1 MSEGINYFLQQLI
14 NGLSCGS
21 IYAMIAIG
29 YSMVYGLLYLINFA
43 HGDLYVFGTFIAFSL
58 ITALSAVVNPIICC
72 FLAAAVTG
80 GIGMVIERFAYRPV
94 RNANR
99 MVPMISA
106 FGVALVLKTIA
117 QAIWGPEAI
126 AFKSLLPSSSINVGG
141 LQIYTRAIVIPAIS
155 LLVVVLMQF
164 ALNKTK
170 IGRGTRCIMQDIQ
183 TSSLM
188 GIPTNTIIPLIYALG
203 GFLGVLGGVLYCSY
217 YSYIS
222 IEMGMLGTI
231 KAWAVVMLGGVGN
244 FWGAFF
250 GGIIL
255 GVAESMAGAY
265 VGTAFRDAMGY
276 IIIVVVLMFRPEGLF
291 GVKKAEKV

>member
-1 MSEGINYFLQQLI
+1 MKDMYYFFQQLI

-29 YSMVYGLLYLINFA
+29 YSMVYGLLYLVNFA
-43 HGDLYVFGTFIAFSL
+43 HGDLYVFGTFIAYTL
-58 ITALSAVVNPIICC
+58 IMTVSSVIHPIFCC
-72 FLAAAVTG
+72 LIAAIITG
-80 GIGMVIERFAYRPV
+80 GIGIVIERTAYRPV

-106 FGVALVLKTIA
+106 FGVALILKTIA
-117 QAIWGPEAI
+117 QVIWGPEAI
-126 AFKSLLPSSSINVGG
+126 PFKSLLPSSSIEIGG
-141 LQIYTRAIVIPAIS
+141 LQIYTRAIVIPVIS
-155 LLVVVLMQF
+155 LAVVVAMQF
-164 ALNKTK
+164 VLNRTK
-170 IGRGTRCIMQDIQ
+170 LGRGTRCIMQDIQ

-217 YSYIS
+217 YGYIS
-222 IEMGMLGTI
+222 VDMGMLGTI

-276 IIIVVVLMFRPEGLF
+276 IVIVIVLMFRPQGLF
-291 GVKKAEKV
+291 GTKKAEKV

>member
-1 MSEGINYFLQQLI
+1 MNGLYYFLQQLI

-43 HGDLYVFGTFIAFSL
+43 HGDLYVFGTFIAYSL
-58 ITALSAVVNPIICC
+58 IVAMSATVHPIICC
-72 FLAAAVTG
+72 LVAAVLTG
-80 GIGMVIERFAYRPV
+80 GIAIVIERTAYRPV

-106 FGVALVLKTIA
+106 FGVALILKTIA

-126 AFKSLLPSSSINVGG
+126 PFESLLPTSSINVGN
-141 LQIYTRAIVIPAIS
+141 LQIYTRAIVIPVIS
-155 LLVVVLMQF
+155 LAVVVIMQF
-164 ALNKTK
+164 VLNKTK
-170 IGRGTRCIMQDIQ
+170 LGRGTRCIMQDIQ

-203 GFLGVLGGVLYCSY
+203 GFLGVLGGVMYCSY
-217 YSYIS
+217 YGYIS
-222 IEMGMLGTI
+222 VDMGLLGTI

-255 GVAESMAGAY
+255 GVAEAMAGAY
-265 VGTAFRDAMGY
+265 VGTAFRDAVGY
-276 IIIVVVLMFRPEGLF
+276 IVIVFVLMFRPEGLF

>member
-1 MSEGINYFLQQLI
+1 MEGLNYFLQQLI

-29 YSMVYGLLYLINFA
+29 YSMVYGLLYLVNFA
-43 HGDLYVFGTFIAFSL
+43 HGDLYVFGTFIAYSL
-58 ITALSAVVNPIICC
+58 IISLSSVIHPIFCC
-72 FLAAAVTG
+72 LIAAVITG
-80 GIGMVIERFAYRPV
+80 GIGVVIERTAYRPV

-106 FGVALVLKTIA
+106 FGVALILKTIA
-117 QAIWGPEAI
+117 QIIWGPEAI
-126 AFKSLLPSSSINVGG
+126 PFESLLPSSSVNVGG
-141 LQIYTRAIVIPAIS
+141 LQIYSRAIIIPIIS
-155 LLVVVLMQF
+155 LAVVVIMQF
-164 ALNKTK
+164 VLNRTK
-170 IGRGTRCIMQDIQ
+170 LGLGTRDIMQDIQ

-188 GIPTNTIIPLIYALG
+188 GIPTNTIIPMIYALG

-217 YSYIS
+217 YGYIS
-222 IEMGMLGTI
+222 IDMGMLGTI

-244 FWGAFF
+244 FWGAFV

-265 VGTAFRDAMGY
+265 VGTAFRDAVGY
-276 IIIVVVLMFRPEGLF
+276 IVIVVVLMFLPEGLF

>member
-1 MSEGINYFLQQLI
+1 MDGNLSYFLQQLI

-29 YSMVYGLLYLINFA
+29 YSMVYGLLYLVNFA
-43 HGDLYVFGTFIAFSL
+43 HGDLYVFGTFIAYSL
-58 ITALSAVVNPIICC
+58 IVALSSVIHPIFCC
-72 FLAAAVTG
+72 LLAAAVTG
-80 GIGMVIERFAYRPV
+80 VIGIVIERLAYRPV

-126 AFKSLLPSSSINVGG
+126 AFESLLPSSSINVGG
-141 LQIYTRAIVIPAIS
+141 LQIYTRAIIIPLIS
-155 LLVVVLMQF
+155 LSVVVLMQM
-164 ALNKTK
+164 LLEKTK
-170 IGRGTRCIMQDIQ
+170 LGLGTRCIMQDIQ
-183 TSSLM
+183 TASLM

-231 KAWAVVMLGGVGN
+231 KAWAVVMLGGVGS
-244 FWGAFF
+244 FWGALF

-276 IIIVVVLMFRPEGLF
+276 IVIVAVLMFRPDGLF

>member
-1 MSEGINYFLQQLI
+1 MENINYFLQQLI
-14 NGLSCGS
+14 NGLSCGA

-29 YSMVYGLLYLINFA
+29 YSMVYGLLYLVNFA
-43 HGDLYVFGTFIAFSL
+43 HGDLYVFGTFIAYSL
-58 ITALSAVVNPIICC
+58 IIALSGVIHPVICC
-72 FLAAAVTG
+72 FVAAVITG
-80 GIGMVIERFAYRPV
+80 GIGMFIERVAYRPV

-106 FGVALVLKTIA
+106 FGVALILKTIA
-117 QAIWGPEAI
+117 QVIWGPEAI
-126 AFKSLLPSSSINVGG
+126 SFESLLPSSSITIGN
-141 LQIYTRAIVIPAIS
+141 LQIYSRAIIIPIIS
-155 LLVVVLMQF
+155 LGVVVVMQF
-164 ALNKTK
+164 VLNRTK
-170 IGRGTRCIMQDIQ
+170 LGLGTRDIMQDIQ

-217 YSYIS
+217 YGYIS
-222 IEMGMLGTI
+222 IDMGMLGTI

-244 FWGAFF
+244 FWGAFV

-265 VGTAFRDAMGY
+265 VGTAFRDAVGY
-276 IIIVVVLMFRPEGLF
+276 IVIVVVLMFRPEGLF

>member
-1 MSEGINYFLQQLI
+1 MEGLNYFLQQLI

-29 YSMVYGLLYLINFA
+29 YSMVYGLLYLVNFA
-43 HGDLYVFGTFIAFSL
+43 HGDLYVFGTFIAYSL
-58 ITALSAVVNPIICC
+58 IISLSSVIHPIFCC
-72 FLAAAVTG
+72 LIAAVITG
-80 GIGMVIERFAYRPV
+80 GIGVVIERTAYRPV

-106 FGVALVLKTIA
+106 FGVALILKTIA
-117 QAIWGPEAI
+117 QIIWGPEAI
-126 AFKSLLPSSSINVGG
+126 PFESLLPSSSVNLGG
-141 LQIYTRAIVIPAIS
+141 LQIYSRAIIIPIIS
-155 LLVVVLMQF
+155 LAVVIIMQF
-164 ALNKTK
+164 VLNRTK
-170 IGRGTRCIMQDIQ
+170 LGLGTRDIMQDIQ

-188 GIPTNTIIPLIYALG
+188 GIPTNTIIPMIYALG

-217 YSYIS
+217 YGYIS
-222 IEMGMLGTI
+222 IDMGMLGTI

-244 FWGAFF
+244 FWGAFV

-265 VGTAFRDAMGY
+265 VGTAFRDAVGY
-276 IIIVVVLMFRPEGLF
+276 IVIVVVLMFLPEGLF